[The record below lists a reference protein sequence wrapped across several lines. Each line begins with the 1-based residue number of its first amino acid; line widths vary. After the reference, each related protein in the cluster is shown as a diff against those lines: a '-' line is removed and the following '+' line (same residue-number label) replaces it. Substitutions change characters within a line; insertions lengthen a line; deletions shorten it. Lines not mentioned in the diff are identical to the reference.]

1 MKPIKNTRSF
11 KHAMKVVCSNI
22 VRERMADVLT
32 LIMNVPLDDP
42 WKLQSAIEFI
52 TDYPEHGGDYAPSRE
67 MQERWPI
74 RALRHEITQA
84 LFSAADRPVAAY
96 DSEIRLSYSSHL
108 INDTGFTCVRC
119 SIDDLSFE
127 LREECEA
134 VHREMDDLIDEGI
147 CLSDC
152 EEYDPERTQER
163 VEEGVNH
170 VETIV
175 EGKVED
181 MIEKTLEIID
191 EFMDDWN
198 RHCLGEKLT
207 EEALEVCSHLL
218 PEPTPIKIVPD
229 VAHWIPWCQGL
240 TARGME
246 EDHLNEA
253 VRFFWLAS
261 SLPDLPVQVL
271 LKLASGQTLQEAMQE
286 G

>member
-11 KHAMKVVCSNI
+11 KQAMKVVCSNI

-84 LFSAADRPVAAY
+84 LFNAAY
-96 DSEIRLSYSSHL
+96 FGGESSHL
-108 INDTGFTCVRC
+108 INDIGFTSVRC
-119 SIDDLSFE
+119 SIDDLSYE

-134 VHREMDDLIDEGI
+134 IHREMDDLIDEGI

-163 VEEGVNH
+163 VEEGVDH
-170 VETIV
+170 VETIAEGQV
-175 EGKVED
+175 EN

-191 EFMDDWN
+191 DFIDDWN
-198 RHCLGEKLT
+198 QHCLGEKLT
-207 EEALEVCSHLL
+207 EEALEVASHLT
-218 PEPTPIKIVPD
+218 PVSTPIKIVPD

>member
-1 MKPIKNTRSF
+1 MKPIKHTRSF
-11 KHAMKVVCSNI
+11 KQAMKIVCWNI
-22 VRERMADVLT
+22 IQERMADVLT

-52 TDYPEHGGDYAPSRE
+52 TDYPEHGGDYSPSRE

-84 LFSAADRPVAAY
+84 LFNVHDGKVGADGY
-96 DSEIRLSYSSHL
+96 RLTHNCSYL
-108 INDTGFTCVRC
+108 INDTGFTTVRC

-127 LREECEA
+127 LRDECEA
-134 VHREMDDLIDEGI
+134 VHREMDDLIDNGI

-152 EEYDPERTQER
+152 EEYDPERTRER
-163 VEEGVNH
+163 VEEGANE

-175 EGKVED
+175 EGQVEY
-181 MIEKTLEIID
+181 MKEKMLEIID
-191 EFMDDWN
+191 EFIEDWN
-198 RHCLGEKLT
+198 QHCRGEKLV

-246 EDHLNEA
+246 EGHLNEA

>member
-1 MKPIKNTRSF
+1 VKPIKNTRSF

-42 WKLQSAIEFI
+42 WKLQAAIEFI
-52 TDYPEHGGDYAPSRE
+52 TDYPSHGGDYAPSRE

-84 LFSAADRPVAAY
+84 LFNAAY
-96 DSEIRLSYSSHL
+96 FGGESSHL
-108 INDTGFTCVRC
+108 INDTGFTTVRC

-134 VHREMDDLIDEGI
+134 IHRDLDELFDNGI

-152 EEYDPERTQER
+152 EEYDPERTQEC
-163 VEEGVNH
+163 VEEGVH
-170 VETIV
+170 AIETIV
-175 EGKVED
+175 EGQVED

-191 EFMDDWN
+191 EFIEDWN
-198 RHCLGEKLT
+198 QHCRGEKLV
-207 EEALEVCSHLL
+207 EEALELCSHLR
-218 PEPTPIKIVPD
+218 PVSTPIKIVPD

-246 EDHLNEA
+246 EGHLNEA